1 MRQSLVANL
10 LHGGGYFS
18 CFLET
23 KNIRRW
29 LKTTTNSLPK
39 KIASQFSSKIT
50 RFCACRTGFDPHF
63 FPPLQ
68 FFWGEWDG
76 KIISSRTVKRR
87 REGWQINRRSKSFLL
102 KRKEESII
110 GTAAAGWRWRRK
122 NDRSN
127 STLFLMMMLC
137 NLCSVLAN
145 TQKCLRDVAQCRAII
160 RRFFLFGFPSNL
172 KKIMLHI
179 CVVRV
184 CRSVRWFSFQN
195 PEFVKLL
202 LSLNFSY
209 RLDWKTFKRNF
220 PFGQWFG
227 AFIQRKQS

>member
-1 MRQSLVANL
+1 MLAEQVSIL
-10 LHGGGYFS
+10 
-18 CFLET
+18 
-23 KNIRRW
+23 I
-29 LKTTTNSLPK
+29 
-39 KIASQFSSKIT
+39 
-50 RFCACRTGFDPHF
+50 
-63 FPPLQ
+63 
-68 FFWGEWDG
+68 
-76 KIISSRTVKRR
+76 
-87 REGWQINRRSKSFLL
+87 SFLL
-102 KRKEESII
+102 SNFFGGNGMVKLSPLVRWKEEEKDDKLIDDRSRFF
-110 GTAAAGWRWRRK
+110 WRGKRSQLSVQQLQDDGGGEK

-127 STLFLMMMLC
+127 STFFLMVMLC